1 MIQGIEQERCRA
13 AVLGEDRQLPL
24 HAQLRAGIR
33 GGAFEQTAEHAQGP
47 LCILDIRAG
56 QEHFERREPHASGQC
71 VLCQIAF
78 DLAPEALQEVI
89 EVRIAHP
96 LAPFGG
102 VPEFQSQERGRLPR
116 ALRALELLRQAS
128 SEVAAHGEARRGILD
143 RQAIDTSG
151 LGRAREL
158 LQERLQVFELDCSG
172 GPFLVAKQ
180 QGALHALLD
189 AGSAVRGRASV
200 LQDARSRRAQALAR
214 PGLRTDLRAEDE
226 HREGAVPRQS
236 PCSLFL
242 SEETQ
247 LAVVSIEQ
255 QQRRRVGARRI
266 EEELKAPSGNSFDLE
281 LGTEVAN
288 RGVGAIELRYPLTEL
303 VRHLPE
309 GLIQAGDL
317 VLPWQRRDPDPQFAP
332 AICAPCPR
340 DVRSVERPARS
351 ATRPRRG

>member
-1 MIQGIEQERCRA
+1 
-13 AVLGEDRQLPL
+13 
-24 HAQLRAGIR
+24 
-33 GGAFEQTAEHAQGP
+33 
-47 LCILDIRAG
+47 
-56 QEHFERREPHASGQC
+56 
-71 VLCQIAF
+71 
-78 DLAPEALQEVI
+78 
-89 EVRIAHP
+89 
-96 LAPFGG
+96 
-102 VPEFQSQERGRLPR
+102 
-116 ALRALELLRQAS
+116 
-128 SEVAAHGEARRGILD
+128 
-143 RQAIDTSG
+143 
-151 LGRAREL
+151 
-158 LQERLQVFELDCSG
+158 VFELDCSG

-189 AGSAVRGRASV
+189 ADRQCEDALLCCKTREAGEPRPS
-200 LQDARSRRAQALAR
+200 LDQDFE
-214 PGLRTDLRAEDE
+214 RTLRAEDE

-332 AICAPCPR
+332 CDLPRHALETFDRSRDPLGQRPGQEEADEEQQADDGDEEAPDRHGIRIDRQRGRLRAAGDPEHG
-340 DVRSVERPARS
+340 DVLARWIAQQLVGS
-351 ATRPRRG
+351 KALRGLFEAMDQGARTRPERFHQLASLSRGARVEPLPGLALLEAESVAIQVVNPRLGVDGPPR